1 MYVPAA
7 GAVEV
12 GAAGGRRPRR
22 SGSLP
27 QQRRRI
33 VSRYWLAHSA
43 QRPQLGKLPTW
54 YRPRIRP
61 GDQFRVRQTSPG
73 DGFQH
78 RRVLSTRP
86 VESRPRIGRGRNGTR
101 PHQLARPS
109 SADSPSRTAA
119 RRMTVQAVATTR
131 EIGSFPAAPNY
142 VPQPVVQAAE
152 VDHMVRPALAGMVE
166 HHIDNS
172 SLPCR
177 ASASRRNCPRN
188 QGSPST
194 STGLRRENASGS

>member
-131 EIGSFPAAPNY
+131 EIGSFPAAPIMY
-142 VPQPVVQAAE
+142 RSRLS
-152 VDHMVRPALAGMVE
+152 RPRKWITWSGRRSPEWLN
-166 HHIDNS
+166 ITSINS